1 MYNMVMSNAP
11 AAQPPR
17 RNFRPDTCSVCSAPV
32 AAMAGYL
39 YREGARWT
47 VKCPACAGVV
57 AMPSTVRITLEGQQ
71 IMIQTTGARMESDK
85 FNAYR
90 NAIAGAKFDGKRS
103 ANFATLDKGA
113 GIVRRLH
120 DAGFLVDVDPAVAE
134 AVHGAVDA
142 NRAAVASANANADAV
157 HAILTAKG
165 LSLFEFQRV
174 GSTWL
179 SSRYRALLADEMGLG
194 KTLQTLVALPAG
206 ARAVVVAPA
215 VVKGVWKR
223 EIGRWRPDLSPTVLT
238 GRGSFRWP
246 ERDGEVVITNYDI
259 LRSEVE
265 ELLPMQDRAAGTGA
279 CDVRA
284 VEEGDTFALAQDL
297 PDGLFAMK
305 RQGKKDGRWTTL
317 SVHVHFEDALRRYR
331 DEALYPGSKTAPRAL
346 AIGLTGSDRVLV
358 HSKPTRTL
366 PEDAKDIAGY
376 KCELTVEHASAIQN
390 GLRAL
395 CHWARRHAPAQT
407 AHGVQEGFSIVVEGS
422 RDGGAEGSFSQLTRW
437 NEKSR
442 LSLDAETRRV
452 SVPRGVSHVRVQWT
466 VTGSEP
472 QTFGVG
478 FKPRRAWS
486 DPPAG
491 TILIGDEAHMVK
503 SAQAERTILFRAL
516 STDVCGSKGRCWLLT
531 ATPLLNSPPELWSV
545 LQAAGI
551 AQEAFGSWPQFTQLF
566 GGSQDRWGGWTWGDV
581 NPEVPERLQRVSLR
595 RIRSQVL
602 PQLPT
607 KMYQPI
613 TVDLDASVRKLCDAA
628 VASLLANGVDIRS
641 DVDAAQLK
649 RFDAPSFEEIS
660 AARAAL
666 ASAKIAA
673 MVELVESYEE
683 QEEPVVVFSA
693 HRAPIDLLA
702 KRPGWAVITGST
714 PNEERTT
721 IEEKFQRGELKG
733 VGATMQAGGVG
744 ITLTKACHALF
755 VDRAWTPA
763 LNKQAEDRICR
774 IGQDRGCLIR
784 VLTADHALDERVN
797 ELLQEKD
804 RIIDASVEAS
814 ARTDGPVIET
824 SVGVDMAQ
832 LAADAKARMEEA
844 DKARVEAE
852 RVAAERAANAEAM
865 KAENEKK
872 ENERKARE
880 HKARLYEKA
889 RERARGRGWVVADE
903 DPGRRGPQTARE
915 QWAARALS
923 ELSELDPDFAKFE
936 NGVGFN
942 KADGSQ
948 GHFLGLELAKGL
960 TTQQWSMAIVLCR
973 KYHGQVGECPP
984 ATPAETAA
992 EETAEVTD
1000 SDAPEALQPS

>member
-1 MYNMVMSNAP
+1 MVMSNAP

-17 RNFRPDTCSVCSAPV
+17 RNFRADTCSVCRAPV

-47 VKCPACAGVV
+47 VKCPACAGIV
-57 AMPSTVRITLEGQQ
+57 AVPSTIRITLDGPQL
-71 IMIQTTGARMESDK
+71 MIQTVGARLESDK

-90 NAIAGAKFDGKRS
+90 KAIEGAKWDGTRS

-120 DAGFLVDVDPAVAE
+120 EAGFLVDLDPAVAE

-142 NRAAVASANANADAV
+142 NRAAVASAVLNADAV
-157 HAILTAKG
+157 DAILKAKG
-165 LSLFEFQRV
+165 LSLFSFQRV

-215 VVKGVWKR
+215 VVKGVWNR
-223 EIGRWRPDLSPTVLT
+223 EVARWRPDLSPTVLT

-246 ERDGEVVITNYDI
+246 ERDGEIVITNYDI

-265 ELLPMQDRAAGTGA
+265 EMVPMVERSASTETSA
-279 CDVRA
+279 VRA
-284 VEEGDTFALAQDL
+284 VEEGDTLGLAQDL
-297 PDGLFAMK
+297 PDGLFAVR

-317 SVHVHFEDALRRYR
+317 TVHTHFEDALRRYR
-331 DEALYPGSKTAPRAL
+331 DETLYPGSKTAPRAL

-358 HSKPTRTL
+358 HSKPTTTL
-366 PEDAKDIAGY
+366 PADPKDIASY
-376 KCELTVEHASAIQN
+376 KCELTVEQASAIQN

-395 CHWARRHAPAQT
+395 CNWTRRHYPQVQNAQPRD
-407 AHGVQEGFSIVVEGS
+407 GFSIVIEGS
-422 RDGGAEGSFSQLTRW
+422 RGGGGGAEGSFSPLARW
-437 NEKSR
+437 DEKSR

-452 SVPRGVSHVRVQWT
+452 SVPRGVTHVRVQWT
-466 VTGSEP
+466 VTGSKP

-491 TILIGDEAHMVK
+491 TILIGDEAHMIK
-503 SAQAERTILFRAL
+503 NAQAERTILFRAL
-516 STDVCGSKGRCWLLT
+516 SADVCGSKGRCWLLT

-551 AQEAFGSWPQFTQLF
+551 AQEAFGSWPQFTRLF

-581 NPEVPERLQRVSLR
+581 SAEVPERLQRVCLR

-602 PQLPT
+602 PELPT

-613 TVDLDASVRKLCDAA
+613 SVDLDASVRKLCDAA
-628 VASLLANGVDIRS
+628 VASLLANGVDIRG
-641 DVDAAQLK
+641 DVTAAQLK
-649 RFDAPSFEEIS
+649 RFDAPSFDEIS

-683 QEEPVVVFSA
+683 QEEAVVVFSA

-702 KRPGWAVITGST
+702 KRPGWAVITGDT
-714 PNEERTT
+714 PNEERTA

-744 ITLTKACHALF
+744 ITLTRACHALF

-797 ELLQEKD
+797 ELLEEKD
-804 RIIDASVEAS
+804 AIINASVEAS
-814 ARTDGPVIET
+814 SRTDAPVIET

-832 LAADAKARMEEA
+832 LAAEAKARMEEA

-852 RVAAERAANAEAM
+852 RIAAERAAAAETL
-865 KAENEKK
+865 KIENEKNEK
-872 ENERKARE
+872 ERKTRE
-880 HKARLYEKA
+880 HRAKLYEKA

-903 DPGRRGPQTARE
+903 DPTRRGPQTERE
-915 QWAARALS
+915 VWAARALTM
-923 ELSELDPDFAKFE
+923 LSDLDPDFAKDE

-960 TTQQWSMAIVLCR
+960 TTEQWSMAIVLCR

-984 ATPAETAA
+984 AATGDAENHDASS
-992 EETAEVTD
+992 
-1000 SDAPEALQPS
+1000 SDAADATAQT